1 MLSTST
7 KIQLDLPSFELT
19 TQDMVS
25 LGNEQIA
32 LIKIRVY
39 DKHLTSFGKKFKPYS
54 TRPFTVAKD
63 SYLWKRLRPKGGK
76 KTKSGGV
83 YYKGGYAEY
92 KAKSAGNGGKV
103 DLTLSGNLMQSLNVV
118 KATNTTFAIS
128 PTGKAATYAEKVDK
142 ERPFIGLSDAEVDI
156 LKDMIM
162 AKLLG
167 D

>member
-1 MLSTST
+1 
-7 KIQLDLPSFELT
+7 
-19 TQDMVS
+19 
-25 LGNEQIA
+25 
-32 LIKIRVY
+32 
-39 DKHLTSFGKKFKPYS
+39 
-54 TRPFTVAKD
+54 
-63 SYLWKRLRPKGGK
+63 
-76 KTKSGGV
+76 
-83 YYKGGYAEY
+83 
-92 KAKSAGNGGKV
+92 
-103 DLTLSGNLMQSLNVV
+103 MQSLNVV